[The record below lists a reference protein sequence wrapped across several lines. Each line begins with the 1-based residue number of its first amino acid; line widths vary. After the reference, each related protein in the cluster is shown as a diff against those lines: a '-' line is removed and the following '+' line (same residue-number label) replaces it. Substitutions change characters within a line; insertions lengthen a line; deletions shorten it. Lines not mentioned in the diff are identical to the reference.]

1 MRRPMRGMKK
11 GKKKEILEE
20 VDDDL
25 EEGLGRAHEEEFLR
39 LDGDGSDSDSDEKE
53 NPVFDL
59 HGSESEEDEEED
71 EEEEDDEDDELDEEE
86 LTGLEAK
93 LVKTAKYMKRKV
105 GIQDDEDDEDEEND
119 EEDEGKKVWGKSKR
133 NYYSADNV
141 DFELQSS
148 DEEAPAEEEA
158 EVLRLQRK
166 AAASLRPEDYEQ
178 EDEDENSSEEEETLQ
193 DAVQRKERKA
203 EGSKKS
209 SSKEDLTMDVEK
221 VKKDLDAL
229 TKEEKMNVVLS
240 HAPEL
245 VGLLNELRQGLDELR
260 TKVQP
265 LIHKVKDGQYA
276 TKDGISYLEVKNLL
290 LLSYCQSIIFY
301 LMLKA
306 EGRSVKDHPVIARLV
321 ELRLYLEKIRPIDK
335 KLQYQIDKLLKAAKT
350 PGVAGQKED
359 ALKFKPNPDLLVS
372 KLDEDMQDGGGVYK
386 PPMIAPAAMEGEEL
400 SKDQKAKARAEKES
414 RRKAKRS
421 AFVKELADELDGKPE
436 ELRDVLGMESR
447 EMLRE
452 KERLEARAK
461 EEEDLFAR
469 VPLSKVER
477 KKLKQLKKT
486 RNGLSDILDD
496 FDDNLA
502 DLVGMDVGQHESS
515 FPEDLI
521 KPKKLSQVI
530 AESGRP
536 SKKQKVLSG
545 DADLPVRE
553 ELGERRRKLEM
564 SKPSKFD
571 DSEDGGSDDNQQ
583 DFEPEEDEFYMEAKQ
598 MKEAKKAAKLAK
610 YSRET
615 SAPSVEEDADGKRNI
630 TNMMEKNRGLT
641 PHRKKLTKNPRKK
654 YKLKH
659 EKAVIRR
666 KGQVRDIKS
675 AGGSYGGEATGIRTG
690 ISRSIRIK

>member
-1 MRRPMRGMKK
+1 MRRPMKRMK
-11 GKKKEILEE
+11 GNKKDVVEE
-20 VDDDL
+20 DVDDL
-25 EEGLGRAHEEEFLR
+25 EEGLGRAHEEEFLK
-39 LDGDGSDSDSDEKE
+39 LNADESDSDSEKE

-59 HGSESEEDEEED
+59 QGSESEDDDEEED
-71 EEEEDDEDDELDEEE
+71 DDDEELDEEE

-105 GIQDDEDDEDEEND
+105 GMQEDDEEEDEED
-119 EEDEGKKVWGKSKR
+119 GEDEGKKVWGKSKR
-133 NYYSADNV
+133 NYYNADNV

-178 EDEDENSSEEEETLQ
+178 DDDDEESSDEEDTLQ
-193 DAVQRKERKA
+193 EAVQKEEKKA
-203 EGSKKS
+203 NGKKNTS
-209 SSKEDLTMDVEK
+209 AKEDFTVDVEK
-221 VKKDLDAL
+221 VQKDLDAL

-245 VGLLNELRQGLDELR
+245 VGLLNELREGLDELR
-260 TKVQP
+260 NRVQP
-265 LIHKVKDGQYA
+265 LIGQVKDGQYA
-276 TKDGISYLEVKNLL
+276 TKDGLSYLEVKNLL

-335 KLQYQIDKLLKAAKT
+335 KLQYQIEKLLKAAKT
-350 PGVAGQKED
+350 PGAADGAGQKED

-372 KLDEDMQDGGGVYK
+372 KLDEDMQDGGGVYR

-400 SKDQKAKARAEKES
+400 SKDQKAKARAEKEY

-421 AFVKELADELDGKPE
+421 GFLKELADELDGKPE
-436 ELRDVLGMESR
+436 ELRDVLGMESK

-477 KKLKQLKKT
+477 KKLKQLKKS

-502 DLVGMDVGQHESS
+502 DLVGMDVETHETS
-515 FPEDLI
+515 FPEGLI

-571 DSEDGGSDDNQQ
+571 NSDGGSDGNEEE
-583 DFEPEEDEFYMEAKQ
+583 FEPEEDEFYMEAKQ

-615 SAPSVEEDADGKRNI
+615 SAPAIEESADGKRHI

-666 KGQVRDIKS
+666 KGQVRDVKS
-675 AGGSYGGEATGIRTG
+675 GGGSYGGEATGIRTG
-690 ISRSIRIK
+690 ISRSIRIQ